1 LQPTKSGTAIVTA
14 SNSQQ
19 KSFFASLFDFGF
31 TSFIT
36 LRFLKVIYTIL
47 VVLILFVGA
56 IALIVGLA
64 SGSAAGVLLGLILA
78 PLLTLFY
85 LIMARVWLEV
95 IAMFFRIGDNT
106 SLAVHLLSGAN
117 PGLPGYGAQPGPS
130 VPWGPAPTGGM
141 PFGQGQATP
150 YAEPTTSYGQPT
162 ESQASSYGQHAQPP
176 EPISDPG
183 GQQGWG
189 PTTPSQ

>member
-1 LQPTKSGTAIVTA
+1 VTA
-14 SNSQQ
+14 SNPQQ

-106 SLAVHLLSGAN
+106 SLAVQLLNGAN
-117 PGLPGYGAQPGPS
+117 PGQPGYGAQPGPS
-130 VPWGPAPTGGM
+130 VPWGPAPTAGA
-141 PFGQGQATP
+141 PFGQGPATP
-150 YAEPTTSYGQPT
+150 YAQPTTSYGQPT
-162 ESQASSYGQHAQPP
+162 ESQAGNYGQHAQPP